1 MKLFEPI
8 KIGSRVIKNRIV
20 MAPMT
25 NHFADN
31 GYVTER
37 MIGFYEARAKGGTG
51 LVVTEDAIVDFPV
64 GNNTANPLSI
74 DDDQYIPMLKR
85 LSSAIKK
92 HGSIPML
99 QLSHA
104 GRRAGRLT
112 SDARCLEATRGNLPV
127 APSVLAHPSPG
138 HVVPT
143 PLRAEE
149 IEIIIEK
156 FVQGSTRA
164 VEAGFEIIGLHC
176 AHMYLCGQ
184 FLSPWANNRTD
195 NYGGG
200 LKNRLRFVLEIIKKI
215 KKKVGD
221 DFPIICRMNGQEPEG
236 GNSLMEIQEIARQFQ
251 SAGVNALH
259 VSIGFGP
266 VLWEQGFI
274 PAEAPMGM
282 PEGCIVHLAENI
294 KKAVSIPVIAVN
306 KIRHVDFAERILK
319 ENKADMIALGRPL
332 LADPEWPNKAL
343 NDRKDEINPCVSC
356 CQGCVKGI
364 ENGQPIT
371 CLVNPLVGRE
381 KEIKIDIVPEAAVKK
396 VLIIG
401 AGPAGLMTAIT
412 AAKRGH
418 TVTIWEKE
426 DCLGGEMHLAMKP
439 PRKFELHEIL
449 DYLKRRIQQF
459 GIKVTLN
466 KQVDAE
472 GIKAFSPD
480 VVVLATG
487 SKFVLPEIE
496 GVNNPKVVTAINA
509 LKNDED
515 VGEKITIIGGG
526 VVGLE
531 TAEYFAEKGK
541 KITLIEMQ
549 KDVGLNMPFLTK
561 APLLLNLQENG
572 VTILTNAFVQKIM
585 QGHIEI
591 ELEGIK
597 KRPAYDT
604 IILSTGGQADDQ
616 FKKELINSDFSLYS
630 VGNCHQ
636 QGDLLTAIHDG
647 FMVGLQF
654 GHSVHGHVYIES

>member
-1 MKLFEPI
+1 
-8 KIGSRVIKNRIV
+8 

-25 NHFADN
+25 NHFADK
-31 GYVTER
+31 GSVTEK
-37 MIGFYEARAKGGTG
+37 MIGFYEARAKGGAG
-51 LVVTEDAIVDFPV
+51 LIVIEDAIIDFPI

-74 DDDQYIPMLKR
+74 DDDKYIPMLER
-85 LSSAIKK
+85 LSSTLKK
-92 HGSIPML
+92 HGSVPML

-104 GRRAGRLT
+104 GRRAGRL
-112 SDARCLEATRGNLPV
+112 SSVARCLEATRGNLPV
-127 APSVLAHPSPG
+127 APSALAHPSPG
-138 HVVPT
+138 HVVPI

-149 IEIIIEK
+149 IETIIEK
-156 FVQGSTRA
+156 FVHGSARA

-184 FLSPWANNRTD
+184 FLSPWANSRTD
-195 NYGGG
+195 RYGGS
-200 LKNRLRFVLEIIKKI
+200 LQNRLRFVLEIIKRI

-236 GNSLMEIQEIARQFQ
+236 GNSLMEIREIARQFQ

-266 VLWEQGFI
+266 TLWEKGFI

-343 NDRKDEINPCVSC
+343 NNRIDDIKPCVSC

-364 ENGQPIT
+364 EKGRPIT
-371 CLVNPLVGRE
+371 CLINPLVGRE
-381 KEIKIDIVPEAAVKK
+381 KEIKIDTVPEEGVKK

-418 TVTIWEKE
+418 KITIWEKG
-426 DCLGGEMHLAMKP
+426 DRLGGEMRLAMKP
-439 PRKFELHEIL
+439 PRKLELQELL
-449 DYLKRRIQQF
+449 DFLERRIQQF
-459 GIKVTLN
+459 GINVILN
-466 KQVDAE
+466 KKANAE

-480 VVVLATG
+480 VVILATG
-487 SKFVLPEIE
+487 SKSMMPKID
-496 GVNNPKVVTAINA
+496 GINNPKVVTAINA
-509 LKNDED
+509 LKNDDD
-515 VGEKITIIGGG
+515 VGENVAIIGGG
-526 VVGLE
+526 LVGLE
-531 TAEYFAEKGK
+531 TAEYLAERRK
-541 KITLIEMQ
+541 KITVIEMLE
-549 KDVGLNMPFLTK
+549 DVGKTMPFLTRV
-561 APLLLNLQENG
+561 PLLLNLQESG
-572 VTILTNAFVQKIM
+572 VTILTNSLARKII
-585 QGHIEI
+585 QEHIEI
-591 ELEGIK
+591 EQEGIK
-597 KRPAYDT
+597 KHLEYDT
-604 IILSTGGQADDQ
+604 IIVSTGGQPDDQ
-616 FKKELINSDFSLYS
+616 FKKELTNSDFAVYS

-636 QGDLLTAIHDG
+636 QGDMLTAIHDG
-647 FMVGLQF
+647 FTTGLQF
-654 GHSVHGHVYIES
+654 